1 MSNVLILILSVILLF
16 SILINVFFLWYL
28 SNLTK
33 KLMFFSENLNDLLDI
48 IENFTSHIK
57 SVYELETF
65 YGDITL
71 HNLMQHGE
79 SVVQQLEKFE
89 DIIYLTEED
98 IEEDDVNGQEPEPTP
113 EDSAE
118 EKKIPA
124 QIRFQ
129 I

>member
-65 YGDITL
+65 YGDQTL
-71 HNLMQHGE
+71 ENLLSHA
-79 SVVQQLEKFE
+79 KA
-89 DIIYLTEED
+89 LTEEFD
-98 IEEDDVNGQEPEPTP
+98 KYQSLFEITQEGQDDGEADQETP
-113 EDSAE
+113 Q
-118 EKKIPA
+118 A
-124 QIRFQ
+124 QG
-129 I
+129 